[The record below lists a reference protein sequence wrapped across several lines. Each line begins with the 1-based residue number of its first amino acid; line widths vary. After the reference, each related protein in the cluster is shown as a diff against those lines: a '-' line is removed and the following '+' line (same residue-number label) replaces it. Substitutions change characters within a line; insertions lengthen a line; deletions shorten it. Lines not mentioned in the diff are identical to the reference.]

1 VKLADYFAI
10 IYSMEK
16 TELDLIKERIQVKKE
31 QLARQGLSVP
41 EEKELIAETVGER
54 IEESLKEM
62 PPGMDIIKPDK
73 EDKVPFPAQITSQVQ
88 ESSDSIIEEA
98 NIKLSEL
105 VGIAIEGNIPKAV
118 STALKSGNAFLIDKL
133 RDSLADKYY
142 QILKVKKLI

>member
-1 VKLADYFAI
+1 
-10 IYSMEK
+10 MEK
-16 TELDLIKERIQVKKE
+16 TELDLIKERILVKKE

-41 EEKELIAETVGER
+41 EEKELVTEVVEER

-62 PPGMDIIKPDK
+62 PPGMDVIKPDIR
-73 EDKVPFPAQITSQVQ
+73 DKVPFPAQITSQAQ
-88 ESSDSIIEEA
+88 ESSDSVIEEA

-105 VGIAIEGNIPKAV
+105 VGIAIEGNIGKAV

-142 QILKVKKLI
+142 QVLKDKKLI

>member
-1 VKLADYFAI
+1 MKLADYFAI

-16 TELDLIKERIQVKKE
+16 TELDLIKERIQTKKE
-31 QLARQGLSVP
+31 QLTRQGLSVP

>member
-1 VKLADYFAI
+1 
-10 IYSMEK
+10 MEK
-16 TELDLIKERIQVKKE
+16 TELDLITERMQAKKE
-31 QLARQGLSVP
+31 QLIRQGLSVP

-62 PPGMDIIKPDK
+62 PPGMDVIKPDI
-73 EDKVPFPAQITSQVQ
+73 EDKVPFPSQITSQAQ
-88 ESSDSIIEEA
+88 ESSDSVIEEA

-105 VGIAIEGNIPKAV
+105 VGIAIEGNIGKAV

>member
-1 VKLADYFAI
+1 MKLADYFAI

>member
-1 VKLADYFAI
+1 
-10 IYSMEK
+10 MEK
-16 TELDLIKERIQVKKE
+16 TELDLITERMQAKKE
-31 QLARQGLSVP
+31 QLTRQGLSVP

-62 PPGMDIIKPDK
+62 PLGMDIIKPDA
-73 EDKVPFPAQITSQVQ
+73 EDKVPFPSQITSQAQ

-105 VGIAIEGNIPKAV
+105 VGIAIEGNIGKAV